1 MKKFYLFL
9 IMLLSVI
16 APQAADA
23 FSITINVDDASR
35 LNVFLNGYKE
45 LVNGDN
51 VFEVNDGDYLSIY
64 TKQNDIAIKS
74 VFNGDKE
81 LKLENYSTFN
91 VKLTESEHTGAK
103 FVVKTATVDEM
114 RTASCKVTVD
124 DASKVTLYLPGTFS
138 TLPLKDGEN
147 NVKFIPG
154 TESVFTVKPASYDN
168 PLYKVTHNSV
178 AAEADWGSYTLK
190 NVADGDVIDIQ
201 ANYPD
206 IDCAVKFNIN
216 AEGVGVISGVMV
228 NGNEVTNYMDD
239 NFTVKC
245 GSNIS
250 ITRNSEDYK
259 MESFKVNGEDKT
271 DDFYYSD
278 SHDYFVTDATTF
290 DITAKKYA
298 TFKATIDIDD
308 VSHATVYKGHS
319 YDDNAFD
326 MKNGKNEIEVSEKQ
340 PIISLVAKD
349 GYCFT
354 SVNDGTT
361 EYTDKSAS
369 NIELDVTDGMVLK
382 VVTAAIVR
390 DKKALVY
397 VDDRSATSSLVFSRG
412 DNNRIEI
419 GTGYNELEFYKGD
432 NPFSVTVY
440 ASTKKVY
447 KNDVAVDPTYTYGS
461 YYNFNLADGDVVKMF
476 FTKTPA
482 MVKADITAN
491 GGAENLSV
499 VKDRIQ
505 PVADFSAGISCL
517 EDTEL
522 AFAAK
527 EGYSIKALT
536 VDGTAATAEA
546 DGTYKVVVKADANI
560 VVDLQTASGI
570 SSVTNADAS
579 RTANVYNAN
588 GVLVLKNA
596 TPEHTAKL
604 AKGLYIINGKKV
616 VR

>member
-23 FSITINVDDASR
+23 FSITLNVDDASR
-35 LNVFLNGYKE
+35 INVFLNGYQD

-51 VFEVNDGDYLSIY
+51 VFEVKDGDFLSIN

-81 LKLENYSTFN
+81 LKLESFSTFR
-91 VKLTESEHTGAK
+91 VKLSESEHTGAK
-103 FVVKTATVDEM
+103 FVVKTATLDEM

-124 DASKVTLYLPGTFS
+124 DASKVTLFLPGTYS
-138 TLPLKDGEN
+138 TLLLKDGEN
-147 NVKFIPG
+147 DVKFIPG
-154 TESVFTVKPASYDN
+154 TESVFTVKPASYET

-190 NVADGDVIDIQ
+190 NVANGDVIDIQ

-206 IDCAVKFNIN
+206 IDCAVKFNVN
-216 AEGVGVISGVMV
+216 TEGKGFIKSVTV
-228 NGNEVTNYMDD
+228 NGNEVTNYLDD

-245 GSNIS
+245 GSHIS

-259 MESFKVNGEDKT
+259 LESFKVNGEDKT
-271 DDFYYSD
+271 DDFYEESYD
-278 SHDYFVTDATTF
+278 FFVTDATTF

-298 TFKATIDIDD
+298 TFKATVDIDD
-308 VSHATVYKGHS
+308 VSHATVYKGYS
-319 YDDNAFD
+319 YYDDAFD

-340 PIISLVAKD
+340 PLISLVAKD
-349 GYCFT
+349 GYYFT
-354 SVNDGTT
+354 SVTDGTT
-361 EYTDKSAS
+361 EYTDQSTS
-369 NIELDVTDGMVLK
+369 EINVDVTDGMVLK

-397 VDDRSATSSLVFSRG
+397 VDDKSATSSLVFSRG
-412 DNNRIEI
+412 DNKRIEI
-419 GTGYNELEFYKGD
+419 STGYNELEFYKGD
-432 NPFSVTVY
+432 NPFSVNVY

-447 KNDVAVDPTYTYGS
+447 KNDVAVDPTYSYGS

-482 MVKADITAN
+482 TVKAVITAN
-491 GGAENLSV
+491 GGAENLSI

-527 EGYSIKALT
+527 EGYSIKTLT

-596 TPEHTAKL
+596 TPEQTAKL

>member
-35 LNVFLNGYKE
+35 INVFLNGTKDV
-45 LVNGDN
+45 VNGDN
-51 VFEVNDGDYLSIY
+51 VFEVKDGDYLSV
-64 TKQNDIAIKS
+64 TTQNNAGLVS
-74 VFNGDKE
+74 VFNGDKAV
-81 LKLENYSTFN
+81 KLDSYSSFRL
-91 VKLTESEHTGAK
+91 KLTESEYAGAK
-103 FVVKTATVDEM
+103 FIVKTATLDEM
-114 RTASCKVTVD
+114 RTASCKVSVD
-124 DASKVTLYLPGTFS
+124 DPSKVTLRLSRTF
-138 TLPLKDGEN
+138 TTVQLKSGEN
-147 NVKFIPG
+147 EVKFIPG
-154 TESVFTVKPASYDN
+154 TESTFTISPQSYN
-168 PLYKVTHNSV
+168 TPLYKVTRNSV
-178 AAEADWGSYTLK
+178 AAEAEWGSYTLK
-190 NVADGDVIDIQ
+190 NVAEGDVIDIQ

-206 IDCAVKFNIN
+206 IDCAVKFNVN
-216 AEGVGVISGVMV
+216 AEGVGFIKSVTV
-228 NGNEVTNYMDD
+228 NGNEVTNYLDD

-245 GSNIS
+245 GSTIS

-259 MESFKVNGEDKT
+259 LESFKVNGEDKT
-271 DDFYYSD
+271 SDFYEESYD
-278 SHDYFVTDATTF
+278 FFVTAAATF

-298 TFKATIDIDD
+298 TFKATVDIDD
-308 VSHATVYKGHS
+308 VSHATVYKGYS
-319 YDDNAFD
+319 YYDDAFD

-340 PIISLVAKD
+340 PLISLVAKD
-349 GYCFT
+349 GYYFT

-361 EYTDKSAS
+361 EYTDQSTSEIKV
-369 NIELDVTDGMVLK
+369 DVTDGMVLK

-397 VDDRSATSSLVFSRG
+397 VDDRSATSSMVFSRG
-412 DNNRIEI
+412 DYNRIEI

-440 ASTKKVY
+440 ANTKKVY
-447 KNDVAVDPTYTYGS
+447 KNDVAVDPTYSGGS
-461 YYNFNLADGDVVKMF
+461 YFRFSLEDGDVVKMF

-482 MVKADITAN
+482 TVKADITAN

-570 SSVTNADAS
+570 SSVTNADAN

-596 TPEHTAKL
+596 TPEQTAKL

>member
-23 FSITINVDDASR
+23 FSITLNVDDASR
-35 LNVFLNGYKE
+35 INVFLNGYQD

-51 VFEVNDGDYLSIY
+51 VFEVKDGDYLSI
-64 TKQNDIAIKS
+64 TTQNNAGLVS
-74 VFNGDKE
+74 VMNGDKAV
-81 LKLENYSTFN
+81 KLDSYSSFKL
-91 VKLTESEHTGAK
+91 KLTESEYAGAK
-103 FVVKTATVDEM
+103 LIIKTATLDEM

-124 DASKVTLYLPGTFS
+124 DPSKVTLRLSRTF
-138 TLPLKDGEN
+138 TTVQLKSGEN
-147 NVKFIPG
+147 EVKFIPG
-154 TESVFTVKPASYDN
+154 TESTFTISPQSYDT
-168 PLYKVTHNSV
+168 PLYKVTRNSV
-178 AAEADWGSYTLK
+178 AAEAEWGSYTLK
-190 NVADGDVIDIQ
+190 NVAEGDVIDIQ

-206 IDCAVKFNIN
+206 IDCAVKFNVN
-216 AEGVGVISGVMV
+216 AEGVGFIKSVTV
-228 NGNEVTNYMDD
+228 NGNEVTNYLDD

-245 GSNIS
+245 GSHIS

-259 MESFKVNGEDKT
+259 LESFKVNGEDKT
-271 DDFYYSD
+271 DDFYEESYD
-278 SHDYFVTDATTF
+278 FFVTDAATF

-298 TFKATIDIDD
+298 TFKATVDIDD
-308 VSHATVYKGHS
+308 VSHATVYKGYS
-319 YDDNAFD
+319 YYDDAFD
-326 MKNGKNEIEVSEKQ
+326 MKNGTNEIEVSEKQ
-340 PIISLVAKD
+340 PLISLVAKD
-349 GYCFT
+349 GYYFT

-361 EYTDKSAS
+361 EYTDQSTS
-369 NIELDVTDGMVLK
+369 EINVDVTDGMVLK

-397 VDDRSATSSLVFSRG
+397 VDDRSATSSMVFSRG
-412 DNNRIEI
+412 DYNKIEI

-440 ASTKKVY
+440 ANTKKVY
-447 KNDVAVDPTYTYGS
+447 KNDVAVDPTYSGGS
-461 YYNFNLADGDVVKMF
+461 YFRFSLEDGDVVKMF

-482 MVKADITAN
+482 TVKADITAN

-517 EDTEL
+517 ENTEL

-570 SSVTNADAS
+570 SSVTNADAN

-596 TPEHTAKL
+596 TPEQTAKL

>member
-23 FSITINVDDASR
+23 FSITLNVDDASR
-35 LNVFLNGYKE
+35 IDVFLNGPKDV
-45 LVNGDN
+45 VNGDN
-51 VFEVNDGDYLSIY
+51 VFEVNDGDYLSV
-64 TKQNDIAIKS
+64 TTQNNVGLVS
-74 VFNGDKE
+74 VFNGDKAV
-81 LKLENYSTFN
+81 KLDSYSSFRL
-91 VKLTESEHTGAK
+91 KLTESEYAGAK
-103 FVVKTATVDEM
+103 FIVKTATLDEM

-124 DASKVTLYLPGTFS
+124 DPSKVTLRLSRTF
-138 TLPLKDGEN
+138 TTVQLKSGEN
-147 NVKFIPG
+147 EVKFIPG
-154 TESVFTVKPASYDN
+154 TESTFTISPQSYN
-168 PLYKVTHNSV
+168 TPLYKVTRNSV
-178 AAEADWGSYTLK
+178 AAEAEWGSYTLK
-190 NVADGDVIDIQ
+190 NVAEGDVIDIQ

-206 IDCAVKFNIN
+206 IDCAVKFNVN
-216 AEGVGVISGVMV
+216 AEGVGFIKSVTV
-228 NGNEVTNYMDD
+228 NGNEVTNYLDD

-245 GSNIS
+245 GSTIS

-259 MESFKVNGEDKT
+259 LESFKVNGEDKT
-271 DDFYYSD
+271 SDFYEESYD
-278 SHDYFVTDATTF
+278 FFVTDAATF

-298 TFKATIDIDD
+298 TFKATVDIDD
-308 VSHATVYKGHS
+308 VSHATVYKGYS
-319 YDDNAFD
+319 YYDDAFD

-340 PIISLVAKD
+340 PLISLVAKD
-349 GYCFT
+349 GYYFT

-361 EYTDKSAS
+361 EYTDNNVSK
-369 NIELDVTDGMVLK
+369 IELSVVDGMVLK

-397 VDDRSATSSLVFSRG
+397 VDNKKATNSLVFSRS
-412 DNNRIEI
+412 DRETIVI

-432 NPFSVTVY
+432 SPFSVTVS

-447 KNDVAVDPTYTYGS
+447 KNDVAVDPLYSGGS
-461 YYNFNLADGDVVKMF
+461 YFSFSLEDGDVVKMF

-596 TPEHTAKL
+596 TSEQTAKL

>member
-51 VFEVNDGDYLSIY
+51 VFEVNDGNYLSV
-64 TKQNDIAIKS
+64 TTQNNAGLVS
-74 VFNGDKE
+74 VFNGDKAV
-81 LKLENYSTFN
+81 KLDSYSSFRL
-91 VKLTESEHTGAK
+91 KLTESEYAGAK
-103 FVVKTATVDEM
+103 FIVKTATLDEM

-124 DASKVTLYLPGTFS
+124 DPSKVTLRLSRTF
-138 TLPLKDGEN
+138 TTVQLKSGEN
-147 NVKFIPG
+147 EVKFIPG
-154 TESVFTVKPASYDN
+154 TESTFTISPQSYN
-168 PLYKVTHNSV
+168 TPLYKVTRNSV
-178 AAEADWGSYTLK
+178 AAEAEWGSYTLK
-190 NVADGDVIDIQ
+190 NVAEGDVIDIQ

-206 IDCAVKFNIN
+206 IDCAVKFNVN
-216 AEGVGVISGVMV
+216 AEGVGFIKSVTV
-228 NGNEVTNYMDD
+228 NGNEETNYLDD

-245 GSNIS
+245 GSHIS

-259 MESFKVNGEDKT
+259 LESFKVNGEDKT
-271 DDFYYSD
+271 DDFYEESYD
-278 SHDYFVTDATTF
+278 FFVTDAATF
-290 DITAKKYA
+290 DITAKKYT
-298 TFKATIDIDD
+298 TFKATVNIDD
-308 VSHATVYKGHS
+308 VSHATVYKGYS
-319 YDDNAFD
+319 YYGDAFD
-326 MKNGKNEIEVSEKQ
+326 LKNGTNEIEVSEKQ
-340 PIISLVAKD
+340 PLISLVAKD
-349 GYCFT
+349 GYYFT

-361 EYTDKSAS
+361 EYTDQSAS
-369 NIELDVTDGMVLK
+369 EINVNVTDGMVLK

-397 VDDRSATSSLVFSRG
+397 VDDRSATSSMVFSRG
-412 DNNRIEI
+412 DYNRIEI

-447 KNDVAVDPTYTYGS
+447 KNDVAVDPTSTYGS

-482 MVKADITAN
+482 TVKADITAN

-596 TPEHTAKL
+596 TPEQTAKL

>member
-23 FSITINVDDASR
+23 FSITLNVDDASR
-35 LNVFLNGYKE
+35 INVFLNGTKDV
-45 LVNGDN
+45 VNGDN
-51 VFEVNDGDYLSIY
+51 VFEVKDGDYLSV
-64 TKQNDIAIKS
+64 TTQNNAGLVS
-74 VFNGDKE
+74 VFNGDKAV
-81 LKLENYSTFN
+81 KLDSYSSFRL
-91 VKLTESEHTGAK
+91 KLTESEYAGAK
-103 FVVKTATVDEM
+103 FIVKTATLDEM

-124 DASKVTLYLPGTFS
+124 DPSKVTLRLSRTF
-138 TLPLKDGEN
+138 TTVQLKSGEN
-147 NVKFIPG
+147 EVKFIPG
-154 TESVFTVKPASYDN
+154 TESTFTISPQSYN
-168 PLYKVTHNSV
+168 TPLYKVTRNSV
-178 AAEADWGSYTLK
+178 AAEAEWGSYTLK
-190 NVADGDVIDIQ
+190 NVAEGDVIDIQ

-206 IDCAVKFNIN
+206 IDCAVKFNVN
-216 AEGVGVISGVMV
+216 AEGVGFIKSVTV
-228 NGNEVTNYMDD
+228 NGNEVTNYLDD

-245 GSNIS
+245 GSTIS

-259 MESFKVNGEDKT
+259 LESFKVNGEDKT
-271 DDFYYSD
+271 SDFYED
-278 SHDYFVTDATTF
+278 SYNIFVTDATTL
-290 DITAKKYA
+290 DITAKKYT
-298 TFKATIDIDD
+298 TFKATVDIDD
-308 VSHATVYKGHS
+308 VSHATVYKGYS
-319 YDDNAFD
+319 YYDDAFD

-340 PIISLVAKD
+340 PLISLVAKD
-349 GYCFT
+349 GYYFT

-361 EYTDKSAS
+361 EYTDQSTSEIKV
-369 NIELDVTDGMVLK
+369 DVTDGMVLK

-397 VDDRSATSSLVFSRG
+397 VDDRSATSSMVFSRG
-412 DNNRIEI
+412 DYNRIEI

-440 ASTKKVY
+440 ANTKKVY
-447 KNDVAVDPTYTYGS
+447 KNDVAVDPTYSGGS
-461 YYNFNLADGDVVKMF
+461 YFRFSLEDGDVVKMF

-482 MVKADITAN
+482 TVKADITAN

-570 SSVTNADAS
+570 SSVTNADAN

-596 TPEHTAKL
+596 TPEQTAKL

>member
-23 FSITINVDDASR
+23 FSITLNVDDASR
-35 LNVFLNGYKE
+35 INVFLNGYKDV
-45 LVNGDN
+45 VNGDN
-51 VFEVNDGDYLSIY
+51 VFEVKDGDYLSI
-64 TKQNDIAIKS
+64 TTQNNAGLVS
-74 VFNGDKE
+74 VMNGDKAV
-81 LKLENYSTFN
+81 KLDSYSSFN
-91 VKLTESEHTGAK
+91 LKLTESEYAGAK
-103 FVVKTATVDEM
+103 LIIKTATLDEM

-124 DASKVTLYLPGTFS
+124 DPSKVTLRLSRTF
-138 TLPLKDGEN
+138 TTVQLKSGEN
-147 NVKFIPG
+147 EVKFIPG
-154 TESVFTVKPASYDN
+154 TESTFTISPQSYDT
-168 PLYKVTHNSV
+168 PLYKVTRNSV
-178 AAEADWGSYTLK
+178 AAEAEYGSYTLK
-190 NVADGDVIDIQ
+190 NVAEGDVIDIQ

-206 IDCAVKFNIN
+206 IDCAVKFNVN
-216 AEGVGVISGVMV
+216 AEGVGFIKSVTV
-228 NGNEVTNYMDD
+228 NGNEVTNYLDD

-245 GSNIS
+245 GSTIS

-259 MESFKVNGEDKT
+259 LESFKVNGEDKT
-271 DDFYYSD
+271 SDFYEESYD
-278 SHDYFVTDATTF
+278 FFVTAAATF

-298 TFKATIDIDD
+298 TFKATVDIDD
-308 VSHATVYKGHS
+308 VSHATVYKGYS
-319 YDDNAFD
+319 YYDDAFD

-340 PIISLVAKD
+340 PLISLVAKD
-349 GYCFT
+349 GYYFT

-361 EYTDKSAS
+361 EYTDQSTSEIKV
-369 NIELDVTDGMVLK
+369 DVTDGMVLK

-397 VDDRSATSSLVFSRG
+397 VDDRSATSSMVFSRG
-412 DNNRIEI
+412 DYNRIEI

-440 ASTKKVY
+440 ANTKKVY
-447 KNDVAVDPTYTYGS
+447 KNDVAVDPTYSGGS
-461 YYNFNLADGDVVKMF
+461 YFRFSLEDGDVVKMF

-482 MVKADITAN
+482 TVKADITAN

-570 SSVTNADAS
+570 SSVTNADAN

-596 TPEHTAKL
+596 TPEQTAKL

>member
-35 LNVFLNGYKE
+35 LNVFLNGYKD

-51 VFEVNDGDYLSIY
+51 VFEVNDGDYLSI
-64 TKQNDIAIKS
+64 TTQKNAGIVS
-74 VFNGDKE
+74 VFNGDKAV
-81 LKLENYSTFN
+81 KLDSYSSFN
-91 VKLTESEHTGAK
+91 LKLTESEYAGAK
-103 FVVKTATVDEM
+103 LVIKTATLDEM

-124 DASKVTLYLPGTFS
+124 DPSKMTLRLSRTF
-138 TLPLKDGEN
+138 TTVQLKSGEN
-147 NVKFIPG
+147 EVKFIPG
-154 TESVFTVKPASYDN
+154 TESTFTISPESQLS

-206 IDCAVKFNIN
+206 IDCAVKFNVN
-216 AEGVGVISGVMV
+216 AEGVGFIKSVTV
-228 NGNEVTNYMDD
+228 NGNEVTNYLDD
-239 NFTVKC
+239 NFSVKC

-250 ITRNSEDYK
+250 ITRNSEEYK
-259 MESFKVNGEDKT
+259 LESFKVNGEDKT
-271 DDFYYSD
+271 DDFYYESYD
-278 SHDYFVTDATTF
+278 FFVTDAATF
-290 DITAKKYA
+290 DITAEKYT

-308 VSHATVYKGHS
+308 VSHATVYKGYS
-319 YDDNAFD
+319 YYGDAFD
-326 MKNGKNEIEVSEKQ
+326 LKSGKNEIEVSEKQ
-340 PIISLVAKD
+340 PLISLVAKD
-349 GYCFT
+349 GYYFT
-354 SVNDGTT
+354 SVNDGTK
-361 EYTDKSAS
+361 EYTDNDVSK
-369 NIELDVTDGMVLK
+369 IELTVVDGMVLK

-397 VDDRSATSSLVFSRG
+397 VDDRSATSSLLFSRG
-412 DNNRIEI
+412 DNERIEI

-447 KNDVAVDPTYTYGS
+447 KNDVAVVPLYSGGS
-461 YYNFNLADGDVVKMF
+461 YFNFSLADGDVVKMF
-476 FTKTPA
+476 FTKIPA
-482 MVKADITAN
+482 MVKANITAN

-570 SSVTNADAS
+570 SSVTNADAN

-596 TPEHTAKL
+596 TPEQTAKL
-604 AKGLYIINGKKV
+604 AKGIYIINGKKV

>member
-35 LNVFLNGYKE
+35 LNVFLNGYKD

-51 VFEVNDGDYLSIY
+51 VFEVNDGDYLSI
-64 TKQNDIAIKS
+64 TTQKNAGIVS
-74 VFNGDKE
+74 VFNGDKAV
-81 LKLENYSTFN
+81 KFDSYSSFN
-91 VKLTESEHTGAK
+91 LKLTESEYAGAK
-103 FVVKTATVDEM
+103 LVIKTATLDEM

-124 DASKVTLYLPGTFS
+124 DPSKVTLRLSRTF
-138 TLPLKDGEN
+138 TTVQLKSGEN
-147 NVKFIPG
+147 EVKFIPG
-154 TESVFTVKPASYDN
+154 TESTFTISPESQLS

-206 IDCAVKFNIN
+206 IDCAVKFNVN
-216 AEGVGVISGVMV
+216 AEGVGFIKSVTV
-228 NGNEVTNYMDD
+228 NGNEVTNYLDD
-239 NFTVKC
+239 NFSVKC

-250 ITRNSEDYK
+250 ITRNSEEYK
-259 MESFKVNGEDKT
+259 LESFKVNGEDKT
-271 DDFYYSD
+271 DDFYDESYD
-278 SHDYFVTDATTF
+278 FFVTDAATF
-290 DITAKKYA
+290 DITAEKYT

-308 VSHATVYKGHS
+308 VSHATVYNGYS
-319 YDDNAFD
+319 YYGNAFD
-326 MKNGKNEIEVSEKQ
+326 LKNGKNEIEVSEKQ
-340 PIISLVAKD
+340 TLISLVAKD
-349 GYCFT
+349 GYYFT
-354 SVNDGTT
+354 SVNDGTK
-361 EYTDKSAS
+361 EYTDKSV
-369 NIELDVTDGMVLK
+369 NDIELDVVDGMVLK
-382 VVTAAIVR
+382 VVTAAVVR

-397 VDDRSATSSLVFSRG
+397 VDDRSAANSLLFRRN
-412 DNNRIEI
+412 DYNTIEVA
-419 GTGYNELEFYKGD
+419 TGYNELEFYRGD
-432 NPFSVTVY
+432 NPFSVSVS
-440 ASTKKVY
+440 ANTKKVY
-447 KNDVAVDPTYTYGS
+447 KNDVAVVPLYSGGS
-461 YYNFNLADGDVVKMF
+461 YFNFSLADGDVVKMF

-482 MVKADITAN
+482 TVKADITAN

-527 EGYSIKALT
+527 EGYSIKTLT

-570 SSVTNADAS
+570 SSVTNADANS
-579 RTANVYNAN
+579 TANVYNAN

-596 TPEHTAKL
+596 TPEQTAKL

>member
-1 MKKFYLFL
+1 
-9 IMLLSVI
+9 MLLSVI

-23 FSITINVDDASR
+23 FSITLNVDDASR
-35 LNVFLNGYKE
+35 INVFLNGTKDV
-45 LVNGDN
+45 VNGDN
-51 VFEVNDGDYLSIY
+51 VFEVKDGDYLSV
-64 TKQNDIAIKS
+64 TTQNNAGLVS
-74 VFNGDKE
+74 VFNGDKAV
-81 LKLENYSTFN
+81 KLDSYSSFRL
-91 VKLTESEHTGAK
+91 KLTESEYAGAK
-103 FVVKTATVDEM
+103 FIVKTATLDEM

-124 DASKVTLYLPGTFS
+124 DPSKVTLRLSRTF
-138 TLPLKDGEN
+138 TTVQLKSGEN
-147 NVKFIPG
+147 EVKFIPG
-154 TESVFTVKPASYDN
+154 TESTFTISPQSYN
-168 PLYKVTHNSV
+168 TPLYKVTRNSV
-178 AAEADWGSYTLK
+178 AAEAEWGSYTLK
-190 NVADGDVIDIQ
+190 NVAEGDVIDIQ

-206 IDCAVKFNIN
+206 IDCAVKFNVN
-216 AEGVGVISGVMV
+216 AEGVGFIKSVTV
-228 NGNEVTNYMDD
+228 NGNEVTNYLDD

-245 GSNIS
+245 GSTIS

-259 MESFKVNGEDKT
+259 LESFKVNGEDKT
-271 DDFYYSD
+271 SDFYED
-278 SHDYFVTDATTF
+278 SYNIFVTDATTL
-290 DITAKKYA
+290 DITAKKYT
-298 TFKATIDIDD
+298 TFKATVDIDD
-308 VSHATVYKGHS
+308 VSHATVYKGYS
-319 YDDNAFD
+319 YYDDAFD

-340 PIISLVAKD
+340 PLISLAAKD
-349 GYCFT
+349 GYYFT

-361 EYTDKSAS
+361 EYTDQSTSEIKV
-369 NIELDVTDGMVLK
+369 DVTDGMVLK

-397 VDDRSATSSLVFSRG
+397 VDDRSATSSMVFSRG
-412 DNNRIEI
+412 DYNRIEI

-440 ASTKKVY
+440 ANTKKVY
-447 KNDVAVDPTYTYGS
+447 KNDVAVDPTYSGGS
-461 YYNFNLADGDVVKMF
+461 YFRFSLEDGDVVKMF

-482 MVKADITAN
+482 TVKADITAN

-505 PVADFSAGISCL
+505 PIADFSAGISCL

-522 AFAAK
+522 ALAAK

-570 SSVTNADAS
+570 SSVTNADAN

-596 TPEHTAKL
+596 TPEQTAKL

>member
-23 FSITINVDDASR
+23 FSITLNVDDASR
-35 LNVFLNGYKE
+35 INVFLNGTKDV
-45 LVNGDN
+45 VNGDN
-51 VFEVNDGDYLSIY
+51 VFEVKDGDYLSV
-64 TKQNDIAIKS
+64 TTQNNAGLVS
-74 VFNGDKE
+74 VFNGDKAV
-81 LKLENYSTFN
+81 KLDSYSSFRL
-91 VKLTESEHTGAK
+91 KLTESEYAGAK
-103 FVVKTATVDEM
+103 FIVKTATLDEM

-124 DASKVTLYLPGTFS
+124 DPSKVTLRLSRTF
-138 TLPLKDGEN
+138 TTVQLKSGEN
-147 NVKFIPG
+147 EVKFIPG
-154 TESVFTVKPASYDN
+154 TESTFTISPQSYN
-168 PLYKVTHNSV
+168 TPLYKVTRNSV
-178 AAEADWGSYTLK
+178 AAEAEWGSYTLK
-190 NVADGDVIDIQ
+190 NVAEGDVIDIQ

-206 IDCAVKFNIN
+206 IDCAVKFNVN
-216 AEGVGVISGVMV
+216 AEGVGFIKSVTV
-228 NGNEVTNYMDD
+228 NGNEVTNYLDD

-245 GSNIS
+245 GSTIS

-259 MESFKVNGEDKT
+259 LESFKVNGEDKT
-271 DDFYYSD
+271 SDFYEESYD
-278 SHDYFVTDATTF
+278 FFVTAAATF

-298 TFKATIDIDD
+298 TFKATVDIDD
-308 VSHATVYKGHS
+308 VSHATVYKGYS
-319 YDDNAFD
+319 YYDDAFD

-340 PIISLVAKD
+340 PLISLVAKD
-349 GYCFT
+349 GYYFT

-361 EYTDKSAS
+361 EYTDQSTSEIKV
-369 NIELDVTDGMVLK
+369 DVTDGMVLK

-397 VDDRSATSSLVFSRG
+397 VDDRSATSSMVFSRG
-412 DNNRIEI
+412 DYNRIEI

-440 ASTKKVY
+440 ANTKKVY
-447 KNDVAVDPTYTYGS
+447 KNDVAVDPTYSGGS
-461 YYNFNLADGDVVKMF
+461 YFRFSLEDGDVVKMF

-482 MVKADITAN
+482 TVKADITAN

-570 SSVTNADAS
+570 SSVTNADAN

-596 TPEHTAKL
+596 TPEQTAKL

>member
-35 LNVFLNGYKE
+35 LNVFLNGYKD

-154 TESVFTVKPASYDN
+154 TESVFTVKPASYDT

-178 AAEADWGSYTLK
+178 VAEAVWNSYTLE

-290 DITAKKYA
+290 DITAKKYT

-308 VSHATVYKGHS
+308 VSHATVYKGYS

-326 MKNGKNEIEVSEKQ
+326 MKSGKNEIEVSEHQ
-340 PIISLVAKD
+340 PLISLVAKD
-349 GYCFT
+349 GYYFT

-361 EYTDKSAS
+361 EYTDQSVNEIK
-369 NIELDVTDGMVLK
+369 LTVVDGMVLK

-432 NPFSVTVY
+432 NPFSITVY

-447 KNDVAVDPTYTYGS
+447 KNDVAVDPTYSYGS
-461 YYNFNLADGDVVKMF
+461 YYNFSLADGDVVKMF
-476 FTKTPA
+476 FTKIPA

-596 TPEHTAKL
+596 TPEQTAKL

>member
-23 FSITINVDDASR
+23 FSITLNVDDASR
-35 LNVFLNGYKE
+35 INVFLNGYQDV
-45 LVNGDN
+45 VNGDN
-51 VFEVNDGDYLSIY
+51 VFEVKDGDYLSI
-64 TKQNDIAIKS
+64 TTQNNAGLVS
-74 VFNGDKE
+74 VMNGDKE
-81 LKLENYSTFN
+81 VKLNSYSSFN
-91 VKLTESEHTGAK
+91 LKLTESEYAGAK
-103 FVVKTATVDEM
+103 LMIKTATLDEM
-114 RTASCKVTVD
+114 RTASCTVTVD
-124 DASKVTLYLPGTFS
+124 DPSKVTLRLSRTF
-138 TLPLKDGEN
+138 TTVQLKSGEN
-147 NVKFIPG
+147 EVKFIPG
-154 TESVFTVKPASYDN
+154 TESTFTISPQSQET

-190 NVADGDVIDIQ
+190 NVANGDVIDIQ

-206 IDCAVKFNIN
+206 IDCAVKFNVN
-216 AEGVGVISGVMV
+216 AEGVGFIKSVTV
-228 NGNEVTNYMDD
+228 NGNEVTNYLDD

-259 MESFKVNGEDKT
+259 LESFKVNGEDKT
-271 DDFYYSD
+271 SDFYDESYD
-278 SHDYFVTDATTF
+278 FFVTDAATF

-298 TFKATIDIDD
+298 TFKATVDIDD
-308 VSHATVYKGHS
+308 VSHATVYNGYS
-319 YDDNAFD
+319 YYGNAFD
-326 MKNGKNEIEVSEKQ
+326 LKNGKNEIEVSEKQ
-340 PIISLVAKD
+340 TLISLVAKD
-349 GYCFT
+349 GYYFT
-354 SVNDGTT
+354 SVNDGTK
-361 EYTDKSAS
+361 EYTDKSV
-369 NIELDVTDGMVLK
+369 NDIELDVVDGMVLK
-382 VVTAAIVR
+382 VVTAAVVR

-397 VDDRSATSSLVFSRG
+397 VDDRSAANSLLFRRN
-412 DNNRIEI
+412 DYNTIEVA
-419 GTGYNELEFYKGD
+419 TGYNELEFYRGD
-432 NPFSVTVY
+432 NPFSVSVS
-440 ASTKKVY
+440 ANTKKVY
-447 KNDVAVDPTYTYGS
+447 KNDVAVVPLYSGGS
-461 YYNFNLADGDVVKMF
+461 YFNFSLADGDVVKMF

-482 MVKADITAN
+482 TVKADITAN
-491 GGAENLSV
+491 GGAENLSI

-527 EGYSIKALT
+527 EGYSIKTLT

-579 RTANVYNAN
+579 RTANVYNAS

-596 TPEHTAKL
+596 TPEQTAKL

>member
-35 LNVFLNGYKE
+35 LNVFLNGYKD

-51 VFEVNDGDYLSIY
+51 VVEVNDGDYLSIW
-64 TKQNDIAIKS
+64 TKQNDVAIKS

-81 LKLENYSTFN
+81 LKLETFSSFK
-91 VKLTESEHTGAK
+91 VKLSESEHTGAK
-103 FVVKTATVDEM
+103 FVVKTATLDEM

-124 DASKVTLYLPGTFS
+124 DASKVTLYLPGTYS

-147 NVKFIPG
+147 EVKFIPG
-154 TESVFTVKPASYDN
+154 TESVFTVKPASYDT

-178 AAEADWGSYTLK
+178 VAEAVWNSYTLE

-206 IDCAVKFNIN
+206 IDCAVKFNVN
-216 AEGVGVISGVMV
+216 AEGVGFIKSVTV
-228 NGNEVTNYMDD
+228 NGNEVTNYLDD

-250 ITRNSEDYK
+250 ITSNSEEYK
-259 MESFKVNGEDKT
+259 LESFKVNGEDKT
-271 DDFYYSD
+271 DDFYSESYD
-278 SHDYFVTDATTF
+278 FFVTDAATF
-290 DITAKKYA
+290 DITAKKYT
-298 TFKATIDIDD
+298 TFKATVDIDD
-308 VSHATVYKGHS
+308 VSHATVYKGYS
-319 YDDNAFD
+319 YYDDAFD

-340 PIISLVAKD
+340 PLISLVAKD
-349 GYCFT
+349 GYYFT

-361 EYTDKSAS
+361 EYTDQSVNEIKLS
-369 NIELDVTDGMVLK
+369 VVDGMVLK

-397 VDDRSATSSLVFSRG
+397 VDDRSATSSMVFSRG

-440 ASTKKVY
+440 ASTKKIY
-447 KNDVAVDPTYTYGS
+447 KNDVAVDPANYYGS
-461 YYNFNLADGDVVKMF
+461 YYNFSLADGDVVKMF

-482 MVKADITAN
+482 TVKADITAN

-517 EDTEL
+517 EDTKL

-596 TPEHTAKL
+596 TPEQTAKL

>member
-23 FSITINVDDASR
+23 FSITLNVDDASR
-35 LNVFLNGYKE
+35 INVFLNGYQDV
-45 LVNGDN
+45 VNGDN
-51 VFEVNDGDYLSIY
+51 VFEVKDGDYLSI
-64 TKQNDIAIKS
+64 TTQNNAGLVS
-74 VFNGDKE
+74 VMNGDKAV
-81 LKLENYSTFN
+81 KLDSYSSFN
-91 VKLTESEHTGAK
+91 LKLTESEYAGAK
-103 FVVKTATVDEM
+103 LMIKTATLDEM
-114 RTASCKVTVD
+114 RTASCTVTVD
-124 DASKVTLYLPGTFS
+124 DPSKVTLRLSRTF
-138 TLPLKDGEN
+138 TTVQLKSGEN
-147 NVKFIPG
+147 EVKFIPG
-154 TESVFTVKPASYDN
+154 TESTFTISPQSYDT
-168 PLYKVTHNSV
+168 PLYKVTRNSV
-178 AAEADWGSYTLK
+178 AAEAEWGSYTLK
-190 NVADGDVIDIQ
+190 NVAEGDVIDIQ

-206 IDCAVKFNIN
+206 IDCAVKFNVN
-216 AEGVGVISGVMV
+216 AEGVGFIKSVTV
-228 NGNEVTNYMDD
+228 NGNEVTNYLDD

-245 GSNIS
+245 GSTIS

-259 MESFKVNGEDKT
+259 LESFKVNGEDKT
-271 DDFYYSD
+271 SDFYED
-278 SHDYFVTDATTF
+278 SYNIFVTDATTL
-290 DITAKKYA
+290 DITAKKYT
-298 TFKATIDIDD
+298 TFKATVDIDD
-308 VSHATVYKGHS
+308 VSHATVYKGYS
-319 YDDNAFD
+319 YYDDAFD

-340 PIISLVAKD
+340 PLISLVAKD
-349 GYCFT
+349 GYYFT

-361 EYTDKSAS
+361 EYTDQSTS
-369 NIELDVTDGMVLK
+369 EINVDVTDGMVLK

-397 VDDRSATSSLVFSRG
+397 VDDRSATSSMVFSRG
-412 DNNRIEI
+412 DYNKIEI

-440 ASTKKVY
+440 ANTKKVY
-447 KNDVAVDPTYTYGS
+447 KNDVAVDPTYSGGS
-461 YYNFNLADGDVVKMF
+461 YFRFSLEDGDVVKMF

-482 MVKADITAN
+482 TVKADITAN

-527 EGYSIKALT
+527 EGYSIKALS

-596 TPEHTAKL
+596 TPEQTAKL

>member
-35 LNVFLNGYKE
+35 INVFLNGTKDV
-45 LVNGDN
+45 VNGDN
-51 VFEVNDGDYLSIY
+51 VFEVKDGDYLSV
-64 TKQNDIAIKS
+64 TTQNNAGLVS
-74 VFNGDKE
+74 VFNGDKAV
-81 LKLENYSTFN
+81 KLDSYSSFRL
-91 VKLTESEHTGAK
+91 KLTESEYAGAK
-103 FVVKTATVDEM
+103 FIVKTATLDEM

-124 DASKVTLYLPGTFS
+124 DPSKVTLRLSRTF
-138 TLPLKDGEN
+138 TTVQLKSGEN
-147 NVKFIPG
+147 EVKFIPG
-154 TESVFTVKPASYDN
+154 TESTFTISPQSYN
-168 PLYKVTHNSV
+168 TPLYKVTRNSV
-178 AAEADWGSYTLK
+178 AAEAEWGSYTLK
-190 NVADGDVIDIQ
+190 NVAEGDVIDIQ

-206 IDCAVKFNIN
+206 IDCAVKFNVN
-216 AEGVGVISGVMV
+216 AEGVGFIKSVTV
-228 NGNEVTNYMDD
+228 NGNEVTNYLDD

-245 GSNIS
+245 GSTIS

-259 MESFKVNGEDKT
+259 LESFKVNGEDKT
-271 DDFYYSD
+271 SDFYEESYD
-278 SHDYFVTDATTF
+278 FFVTAAATF

-298 TFKATIDIDD
+298 TFKATVDIDD
-308 VSHATVYKGHS
+308 VSHATVYKGYS
-319 YDDNAFD
+319 YYDDAFD

-340 PIISLVAKD
+340 TLISLVAKD
-349 GYCFT
+349 GYYFT

-361 EYTDKSAS
+361 EYTDQSTS
-369 NIELDVTDGMVLK
+369 EINVDVTDGMVLK

-397 VDDRSATSSLVFSRG
+397 VDDRSATSSMVFSRG
-412 DNNRIEI
+412 DYNRIEI

-432 NPFSVTVY
+432 NPFTVTVY

-447 KNDVAVDPTYTYGS
+447 KNDVAVNPTYSGGS
-461 YYNFNLADGDVVKMF
+461 YFTFSLEDGDVVKMF
-476 FTKTPA
+476 FTKVPA

-499 VKDRIQ
+499 VKNRIQ

-560 VVDLQTASGI
+560 VVELQTASGI

-596 TPEHTAKL
+596 TPEQTAKL

>member
-23 FSITINVDDASR
+23 FSITLNVDDASR
-35 LNVFLNGYKE
+35 INVFLNGPKDV
-45 LVNGDN
+45 VNGDN
-51 VFEVNDGDYLSIY
+51 VFEVKDGDYLSI
-64 TKQNDIAIKS
+64 TTQNNVGLVS
-74 VFNGDKE
+74 VFNGDKAV
-81 LKLENYSTFN
+81 KLDSYSSFRL
-91 VKLTESEHTGAK
+91 KLTESEYAGAK
-103 FVVKTATVDEM
+103 FIVKTATLDEM

-124 DASKVTLYLPGTFS
+124 DPSKVTLRLSRTF
-138 TLPLKDGEN
+138 TTVQLKSGEN
-147 NVKFIPG
+147 EVKFIPG
-154 TESVFTVKPASYDN
+154 TESTFTISPQSYN
-168 PLYKVTHNSV
+168 TPLYKVTRNSV
-178 AAEADWGSYTLK
+178 AAEAEWGSYTLK
-190 NVADGDVIDIQ
+190 NVAEGDVIDIQ

-206 IDCAVKFNIN
+206 IDCAVKFNVN
-216 AEGVGVISGVMV
+216 AEGVGFIKSVTV
-228 NGNEVTNYMDD
+228 NGNEVTNYLDD

-245 GSNIS
+245 GSTIS

-259 MESFKVNGEDKT
+259 LESFKVNGEDKT
-271 DDFYYSD
+271 SDFYEESYD
-278 SHDYFVTDATTF
+278 FFVTDAATF

-298 TFKATIDIDD
+298 TFKATVDIDD
-308 VSHATVYKGHS
+308 VSHATVYKGYS
-319 YDDNAFD
+319 YYDDAFD

-340 PIISLVAKD
+340 PLISLVAKD
-349 GYCFT
+349 GYYFT

-361 EYTDKSAS
+361 EYTDQSTSEIKV
-369 NIELDVTDGMVLK
+369 DVTDGMVLK

-397 VDDRSATSSLVFSRG
+397 VDDRSATSSMVFSRG
-412 DNNRIEI
+412 DYNRIEI

-440 ASTKKVY
+440 ANTKKVY
-447 KNDVAVDPTYTYGS
+447 KNDMAVDPTYSGGS
-461 YYNFNLADGDVVKMF
+461 YFRFSLEDGDVVKMF

-482 MVKADITAN
+482 TVKADITAN

-570 SSVTNADAS
+570 SSVTNADAN
-579 RTANVYNAN
+579 RTANVYNAS

-596 TPEHTAKL
+596 TPEQTAKL
-604 AKGLYIINGKKV
+604 ANGLYIINGKKV

>member
-23 FSITINVDDASR
+23 FSITLNVDDASR

-51 VFEVNDGDYLSIY
+51 VFEVNDGDYLSI
-64 TKQNDIAIKS
+64 TTQNNAGLVS
-74 VFNGDKE
+74 VMNGDKAV
-81 LKLENYSTFN
+81 KLDSYSSFN
-91 VKLTESEHTGAK
+91 LKLTESEYAGAK
-103 FVVKTATVDEM
+103 LMIKTATLDEM

-124 DASKVTLYLPGTFS
+124 DPSKVTLRLSRTF
-138 TLPLKDGEN
+138 TTVQLKSGEN
-147 NVKFIPG
+147 EVKFIPG
-154 TESVFTVKPASYDN
+154 TESTFTISPQSYDT
-168 PLYKVTHNSV
+168 PLYKVTRNSV
-178 AAEADWGSYTLK
+178 AAEAEYGSYTLK
-190 NVADGDVIDIQ
+190 NVAEGDVIDIQ

-206 IDCAVKFNIN
+206 IDCAVKFNVN
-216 AEGVGVISGVMV
+216 AEGVGFIKSVTV
-228 NGNEVTNYMDD
+228 NGNEVTNYLDD

-245 GSNIS
+245 GSTIS

-259 MESFKVNGEDKT
+259 LESFKVNGEDKT
-271 DDFYYSD
+271 SDFYED
-278 SHDYFVTDATTF
+278 SYNIFVTDATTL
-290 DITAKKYA
+290 DITAKKYT
-298 TFKATIDIDD
+298 TFKATVDIDD
-308 VSHATVYKGHS
+308 VSHATVYKGYS
-319 YDDNAFD
+319 YYDDAFD

-340 PIISLVAKD
+340 PLISLVAKD
-349 GYCFT
+349 GYYFT
-354 SVNDGTT
+354 SVNDGTK
-361 EYTDKSAS
+361 EYTDQSTS
-369 NIELDVTDGMVLK
+369 EINVDVTDGMVLK

-397 VDDRSATSSLVFSRG
+397 VDDRSATSSMVFSRG
-412 DNNRIEI
+412 DYNRIEI

-440 ASTKKVY
+440 ANTKKVY
-447 KNDVAVDPTYTYGS
+447 KNDVAVDPTYSGGS
-461 YYNFNLADGDVVKMF
+461 YFRFSLEDGDVVKMF

-482 MVKADITAN
+482 TVKADITAN

-527 EGYSIKALT
+527 EGYSIKALS
-536 VDGTAATAEA
+536 VDGTAAT
-546 DGTYKVVVKADANI
+546 ADANI

-570 SSVTNADAS
+570 SSVTNADTN

-596 TPEHTAKL
+596 TPEQTAKL

>member
-23 FSITINVDDASR
+23 FSITLNVDDASR
-35 LNVFLNGYKE
+35 INVFLNGYKDV
-45 LVNGDN
+45 VNGDN
-51 VFEVNDGDYLSIY
+51 VFEVKDGDYLSI
-64 TKQNDIAIKS
+64 TTQNNAGLVS
-74 VFNGDKE
+74 VMNGDKAV
-81 LKLENYSTFN
+81 KLDSYSSFN
-91 VKLTESEHTGAK
+91 LKLTESEYAGAK
-103 FVVKTATVDEM
+103 LIIKTATLDEM

-124 DASKVTLYLPGTFS
+124 DPSKVTLRLSRTF
-138 TLPLKDGEN
+138 TTVQLKSGEN
-147 NVKFIPG
+147 EVKFIPG
-154 TESVFTVKPASYDN
+154 TESTFTISPQSYDT
-168 PLYKVTHNSV
+168 PLYKVTRNSV
-178 AAEADWGSYTLK
+178 AAEAEYGSYTLK
-190 NVADGDVIDIQ
+190 NVAEGDVIDIQ

-206 IDCAVKFNIN
+206 IDCAVKFNVN
-216 AEGVGVISGVMV
+216 AEGVGFIKSVTV
-228 NGNEVTNYMDD
+228 NGNEVTNYLDD

-245 GSNIS
+245 GSTIS

-259 MESFKVNGEDKT
+259 LESFKVNGEDKT
-271 DDFYYSD
+271 SDFYED
-278 SHDYFVTDATTF
+278 SYNIFVTDATTL
-290 DITAKKYA
+290 DITAEKYA
-298 TFKATIDIDD
+298 TFKATVDIDD
-308 VSHATVYKGHS
+308 VSHATVYKGYS
-319 YDDNAFD
+319 YYDDAFD

-340 PIISLVAKD
+340 PLISLVAKD
-349 GYCFT
+349 GYYFT

-361 EYTDKSAS
+361 EYTDQSTS
-369 NIELDVTDGMVLK
+369 EINVDVTDGMVLK

-397 VDDRSATSSLVFSRG
+397 VDDRSATSSMVFSRG
-412 DNNRIEI
+412 DYNKIEI

-440 ASTKKVY
+440 ANTKKVY
-447 KNDVAVDPTYTYGS
+447 KNDVAVDPTYSGGS
-461 YYNFNLADGDVVKMF
+461 YFRFSLEDGDVVKMF

-482 MVKADITAN
+482 TVKADITAN

-560 VVDLQTASGI
+560 VVELQTASGI

-596 TPEHTAKL
+596 TPEQTAKL

>member
-23 FSITINVDDASR
+23 FSITLNVDDASR
-35 LNVFLNGYKE
+35 INVFLNGYQD

-51 VFEVNDGDYLSIY
+51 VFEVKDGDYLSIN

-81 LKLENYSTFN
+81 LKLESFSTFR
-91 VKLTESEHTGAK
+91 VKLSESEHTGAK
-103 FVVKTATVDEM
+103 FVVKTATLDEM

-124 DASKVTLYLPGTFS
+124 DASKVTLFLPGTYS
-138 TLPLKDGEN
+138 TLLLKDGEN
-147 NVKFIPG
+147 DVKFIPG
-154 TESVFTVKPASYDN
+154 TESVFTVKPASYET

-190 NVADGDVIDIQ
+190 NVANGDVIDIQ

-206 IDCAVKFNIN
+206 IDCAVKFNVN
-216 AEGVGVISGVMV
+216 TEGKGFIKSVTV
-228 NGNEVTNYMDD
+228 NGNEVTNYLDD

-245 GSNIS
+245 GSHIS

-259 MESFKVNGEDKT
+259 LESFKVNGEDKT
-271 DDFYYSD
+271 DDFYEESYD
-278 SHDYFVTDATTF
+278 FFVTDATTF
-290 DITAKKYA
+290 DITAKKYT

-308 VSHATVYKGHS
+308 VSHATVYNGYS
-319 YDDNAFD
+319 YYGNAFD
-326 MKNGKNEIEVSEKQ
+326 MTNGKNEIEVSEKQ
-340 PIISLVAKD
+340 PLISLVAKD
-349 GYCFT
+349 GYYFT

-361 EYTDKSAS
+361 EYTDQSVNEIK
-369 NIELDVTDGMVLK
+369 LTVVDGMVLK

-397 VDDRSATSSLVFSRG
+397 VDDKSATSSLVFSRG
-412 DNNRIEI
+412 DNKRIEI
-419 GTGYNELEFYKGD
+419 STGYNELEFYKGD
-432 NPFSVTVY
+432 NPFSVNVY

-447 KNDVAVDPTYTYGS
+447 KNDVAVDPTYSYGS

-482 MVKADITAN
+482 TVKADITAN
-491 GGAENLSV
+491 GGAENLSI

-527 EGYSIKALT
+527 EGYSIKTLT

-596 TPEHTAKL
+596 TPEQTAKL

>member
-23 FSITINVDDASR
+23 FSITLNVDDASR
-35 LNVFLNGYKE
+35 INVFLNGYQD

-51 VFEVNDGDYLSIY
+51 VFEVKDGDFLSIN

-81 LKLENYSTFN
+81 LKLESFSTFR
-91 VKLTESEHTGAK
+91 VKLSESEHTGAK
-103 FVVKTATVDEM
+103 FVVKTATLDEM

-124 DASKVTLYLPGTFS
+124 DASKVTLFLPGTYS

-147 NVKFIPG
+147 DVKFIPG
-154 TESVFTVKPASYDN
+154 TESVFTVKPASYET

-190 NVADGDVIDIQ
+190 NVANGDVIDIQ

-206 IDCAVKFNIN
+206 IDCAVKFNVN
-216 AEGVGVISGVMV
+216 TEGKGFIKSVTV
-228 NGNEVTNYMDD
+228 NGNEVTNYLDD

-245 GSNIS
+245 GSHIS

-259 MESFKVNGEDKT
+259 LESFKVNGEDKT
-271 DDFYYSD
+271 DDFYEESYD
-278 SHDYFVTDATTF
+278 FFVTDATTF

-298 TFKATIDIDD
+298 TFKATVDIDD
-308 VSHATVYKGHS
+308 VSHATVYKGYS
-319 YDDNAFD
+319 YYDDAFD

-340 PIISLVAKD
+340 PLISLVAKD
-349 GYCFT
+349 GYYFT
-354 SVNDGTT
+354 SVTDGTT
-361 EYTDKSAS
+361 EYTDQSTS
-369 NIELDVTDGMVLK
+369 EINVDVTDGMVLK

-397 VDDRSATSSLVFSRG
+397 VDDKSATSSLVFSRG
-412 DNNRIEI
+412 DNKRIEI
-419 GTGYNELEFYKGD
+419 STGYNELEFYKGD
-432 NPFSVTVY
+432 NPFSVNVY

-482 MVKADITAN
+482 TVKADITAN

-546 DGTYKVVVKADANI
+546 DGIYKVVVKADAKI

-596 TPEHTAKL
+596 TPEQTAKL

>member
-23 FSITINVDDASR
+23 FSITLNVDDASR
-35 LNVFLNGYKE
+35 INVFLNGYQD

-51 VFEVNDGDYLSIY
+51 VFEVKDGDYLSI
-64 TKQNDIAIKS
+64 TTQNNAGLVS
-74 VFNGDKE
+74 VMNGDKAV
-81 LKLENYSTFN
+81 KLDSYSSFN
-91 VKLTESEHTGAK
+91 LKLTESEYAGAK
-103 FVVKTATVDEM
+103 LMIKTATLDEM

-124 DASKVTLYLPGTFS
+124 DPSKVTLRLSRTF
-138 TLPLKDGEN
+138 TTVQLKSGEN
-147 NVKFIPG
+147 EVKFIPG
-154 TESVFTVKPASYDN
+154 TESTFTISPQSYDT
-168 PLYKVTHNSV
+168 PLYKVTRNSV
-178 AAEADWGSYTLK
+178 AAEAEWGSYTLK
-190 NVADGDVIDIQ
+190 NVAEGDVIDIQ

-206 IDCAVKFNIN
+206 IDCAVKFNVN
-216 AEGVGVISGVMV
+216 AEGVGFIKSVTV
-228 NGNEVTNYMDD
+228 NGNEVTNYLDD

-245 GSNIS
+245 GSTIS

-259 MESFKVNGEDKT
+259 LESFKVNGEDKT
-271 DDFYYSD
+271 SDFYED
-278 SHDYFVTDATTF
+278 SYNIFVTDATTL
-290 DITAKKYA
+290 DITAKKYT
-298 TFKATIDIDD
+298 TFKATVDIDD
-308 VSHATVYKGHS
+308 VSHATVYKGYS
-319 YDDNAFD
+319 YYDDAFD

-340 PIISLVAKD
+340 PLISLVAKD
-349 GYCFT
+349 GYYFT

-361 EYTDKSAS
+361 EYTDQSTSEIKV
-369 NIELDVTDGMVLK
+369 DVTDGMVLK

-397 VDDRSATSSLVFSRG
+397 VDDRSATSSMVFSRG
-412 DNNRIEI
+412 DYNRIEI

-440 ASTKKVY
+440 ANTKKVY
-447 KNDVAVDPTYTYGS
+447 KNDVAVDPTYSSGS
-461 YYNFNLADGDVVKMF
+461 YFRFSLEDGDVVKMF

-482 MVKADITAN
+482 TVKADITAN

-570 SSVTNADAS
+570 SSVTNADAN

-596 TPEHTAKL
+596 TPEQTAKL

>member
-23 FSITINVDDASR
+23 FSITLNVDDASR
-35 LNVFLNGYKE
+35 INVFLNGYQDV
-45 LVNGDN
+45 VNGDN
-51 VFEVNDGDYLSIY
+51 VFEVKDGDYLSI
-64 TKQNDIAIKS
+64 TTQNNAGLVS
-74 VFNGDKE
+74 VMNGDKE
-81 LKLENYSTFN
+81 VKLNSYSSFN
-91 VKLTESEHTGAK
+91 LKLTESEYAGAK
-103 FVVKTATVDEM
+103 LMIKTATLDEM
-114 RTASCKVTVD
+114 RTASCTVTVD
-124 DASKVTLYLPGTFS
+124 DPSKVTLRLSRTF
-138 TLPLKDGEN
+138 TTVQLKSGEN
-147 NVKFIPG
+147 EVKFIPG
-154 TESVFTVKPASYDN
+154 TESTFTISPQSQET

-190 NVADGDVIDIQ
+190 NVANGDVIDIQ

-206 IDCAVKFNIN
+206 IDCAVKFNVN
-216 AEGVGVISGVMV
+216 AEGVGFIKSVTV
-228 NGNEVTNYMDD
+228 NGNEVTNYLDD

-259 MESFKVNGEDKT
+259 LESFKVNGEDKT
-271 DDFYYSD
+271 SDFYDESYD
-278 SHDYFVTDATTF
+278 FFVTDAATF

-298 TFKATIDIDD
+298 TFKATVDIDD
-308 VSHATVYKGHS
+308 VSHATVYNGYS
-319 YDDNAFD
+319 YYGNAFD
-326 MKNGKNEIEVSEKQ
+326 LKNGKNEIEVSEKQ
-340 PIISLVAKD
+340 TLISLVAKD
-349 GYCFT
+349 GYYFT
-354 SVNDGTT
+354 SVNDGTK
-361 EYTDKSAS
+361 EYTDKSV
-369 NIELDVTDGMVLK
+369 NDIELDVVDGMVLK
-382 VVTAAIVR
+382 VVTAAVVR

-397 VDDRSATSSLVFSRG
+397 VDDRSAANSLLFRRN
-412 DNNRIEI
+412 DYNTIEVA
-419 GTGYNELEFYKGD
+419 TGYNELEFYRGD
-432 NPFSVTVY
+432 NPFSVSVS
-440 ASTKKVY
+440 ANTKKVY
-447 KNDVAVDPTYTYGS
+447 KNDVAVVPLYSGGS
-461 YYNFNLADGDVVKMF
+461 YFNFSLADGDVVKMF

-482 MVKADITAN
+482 TVKADITAN

-588 GVLVLKNA
+588 GVLVMKNA
-596 TPEHTAKL
+596 TPEQTAKL

>member
-23 FSITINVDDASR
+23 FSITLNVDDASR
-35 LNVFLNGYKE
+35 INVFLNGYKDV
-45 LVNGDN
+45 VNGDN
-51 VFEVNDGDYLSIY
+51 VFEVNDGDYLSI
-64 TKQNDIAIKS
+64 TTQNNAGLVS
-74 VFNGDKE
+74 VMNGDKAV
-81 LKLENYSTFN
+81 KLDSYSSFN
-91 VKLTESEHTGAK
+91 LKLTESEYAGAK
-103 FVVKTATVDEM
+103 LMIKTATLDEM

-124 DASKVTLYLPGTFS
+124 DPSKVTLRLSRTF
-138 TLPLKDGEN
+138 TTVQLKSGEN
-147 NVKFIPG
+147 EVKFIPG
-154 TESVFTVKPASYDN
+154 TESTFTISPQSYDT

-178 AAEADWGSYTLK
+178 ATEAEWGSYTVK
-190 NVADGDVIDIQ
+190 NVAEGDVIDIQ

-206 IDCAVKFNIN
+206 IDCAVKFNVN
-216 AEGVGVISGVMV
+216 AEGVGFIKSVTV
-228 NGNEVTNYMDD
+228 NGNEVTNYLDD

-245 GSNIS
+245 GSTIS

-259 MESFKVNGEDKT
+259 LESFKVNGEDKT
-271 DDFYYSD
+271 SDFYED
-278 SHDYFVTDATTF
+278 SYNIFVTDATTL
-290 DITAKKYA
+290 DITAEKYT
-298 TFKATIDIDD
+298 TFKATVDIDD
-308 VSHATVYKGHS
+308 VSHATVYKGYS
-319 YDDNAFD
+319 YYGDAFD
-326 MKNGKNEIEVSEKQ
+326 LKNGTNEIEVSEKQ
-340 PIISLVAKD
+340 PLISLVAKD
-349 GYCFT
+349 GYYFT

-361 EYTDKSAS
+361 EYTDQSAS
-369 NIELDVTDGMVLK
+369 EINVNVTDGMVLK

-390 DKKALVY
+390 DKKAIVY

-412 DNNRIEI
+412 DYNRIEV

-447 KNDVAVDPTYTYGS
+447 KNDVAVDPTSTYGS

-482 MVKADITAN
+482 TVKADITAN

-560 VVDLQTASGI
+560 VVDLQAASGI
-570 SSVTNADAS
+570 SSVTTADANS
-579 RTANVYNAN
+579 TANVYNAN

-596 TPEHTAKL
+596 TPEQTAKL

>member
-23 FSITINVDDASR
+23 FSITLNVDDASR
-35 LNVFLNGYKE
+35 INVFLNGYQDV
-45 LVNGDN
+45 VNGDN
-51 VFEVNDGDYLSIY
+51 VFEVKDGDYLSI
-64 TKQNDIAIKS
+64 TTQNNAGLVS
-74 VFNGDKE
+74 VMNGDKE
-81 LKLENYSTFN
+81 VKLNSYSSFN
-91 VKLTESEHTGAK
+91 LKLTESEYAGAK
-103 FVVKTATVDEM
+103 LMIKTATLDEM
-114 RTASCKVTVD
+114 RTASCTVTVD
-124 DASKVTLYLPGTFS
+124 DPSKVTLRLSRTF
-138 TLPLKDGEN
+138 TTVQLKSGEN
-147 NVKFIPG
+147 EVKFIPG
-154 TESVFTVKPASYDN
+154 TESTFTISPQSQET

-190 NVADGDVIDIQ
+190 NVANGDVIDIQ

-206 IDCAVKFNIN
+206 IDCAVKFNVN
-216 AEGVGVISGVMV
+216 AEGVGFIKSVTV
-228 NGNEVTNYMDD
+228 NGNEVTNYLDD

-259 MESFKVNGEDKT
+259 LESFKVNGEDKT
-271 DDFYYSD
+271 SDFYDESYD
-278 SHDYFVTDATTF
+278 FFVTDAATF

-298 TFKATIDIDD
+298 TFKATVDIDD
-308 VSHATVYKGHS
+308 VSHATVYNGYS
-319 YDDNAFD
+319 YYGNAFD
-326 MKNGKNEIEVSEKQ
+326 LKNGKNEIEVSEKQ
-340 PIISLVAKD
+340 TLISLVAKD
-349 GYCFT
+349 GYYFT
-354 SVNDGTT
+354 SVNDGTK
-361 EYTDKSAS
+361 EYTDKSV
-369 NIELDVTDGMVLK
+369 NDIELDVVDGMVLK
-382 VVTAAIVR
+382 VVTAAVVR

-397 VDDRSATSSLVFSRG
+397 VDDRSAANSLLFRRN
-412 DNNRIEI
+412 DYNTIEVA
-419 GTGYNELEFYKGD
+419 TGYNELEFYRGD
-432 NPFSVTVY
+432 NPFSVSVS
-440 ASTKKVY
+440 ANTKKVY
-447 KNDVAVDPTYTYGS
+447 KNDVAVVPLYSGGS
-461 YYNFNLADGDVVKMF
+461 YFNFSLADGDVVKMF

-482 MVKADITAN
+482 TVKADITAN

-560 VVDLQTASGI
+560 VVELHTASGI

-596 TPEHTAKL
+596 TPEQTAKL

>member
-23 FSITINVDDASR
+23 FSITLNVDDASR
-35 LNVFLNGYKE
+35 INVFLNGPKDV
-45 LVNGDN
+45 VNGDN
-51 VFEVNDGDYLSIY
+51 VFEVNDGDYLSV
-64 TKQNDIAIKS
+64 TTQNNVGLVS
-74 VFNGDKE
+74 VFNGDKAV
-81 LKLENYSTFN
+81 KLDSYSSFRL
-91 VKLTESEHTGAK
+91 KLTESEYAGAK
-103 FVVKTATVDEM
+103 FIVKTATLDEM

-124 DASKVTLYLPGTFS
+124 DPSKVTLRLSRTF
-138 TLPLKDGEN
+138 TTVQLKSGEN
-147 NVKFIPG
+147 EVKFIPG
-154 TESVFTVKPASYDN
+154 TESTFTISPQSYN
-168 PLYKVTHNSV
+168 TPLYKVTRNSV
-178 AAEADWGSYTLK
+178 AAEAEWGSYTLK
-190 NVADGDVIDIQ
+190 NVAEGDVIDIQ

-206 IDCAVKFNIN
+206 IDCAVKFNVN
-216 AEGVGVISGVMV
+216 AEGVGFIKSVTV
-228 NGNEVTNYMDD
+228 NGNEVTNYLDD

-245 GSNIS
+245 GSTIS

-259 MESFKVNGEDKT
+259 LESFKVNGEDKT
-271 DDFYYSD
+271 SDFYEESYD
-278 SHDYFVTDATTF
+278 FFVTDAATF

-298 TFKATIDIDD
+298 TFKATVDIDD
-308 VSHATVYKGHS
+308 VSHATVYKGYS
-319 YDDNAFD
+319 YYDDAFD

-340 PIISLVAKD
+340 PLISLVAKD
-349 GYCFT
+349 GYYFT

-361 EYTDKSAS
+361 EYTDQSTSEIKV
-369 NIELDVTDGMVLK
+369 DVTDGMVLK

-390 DKKALVY
+390 DKKTLVY
-397 VDDRSATSSLVFSRG
+397 VDDRSATSSMVFSRG
-412 DNNRIEI
+412 DYNRIEI

-440 ASTKKVY
+440 ANTKKVY
-447 KNDVAVDPTYTYGS
+447 KNDVAVDPTYSGGS
-461 YYNFNLADGDVVKMF
+461 YFRFSLEDGDVVKMF

-482 MVKADITAN
+482 TVKADITAN

-596 TPEHTAKL
+596 TPEQTAKL

>member
-23 FSITINVDDASR
+23 FSITLNVDDASR
-35 LNVFLNGYKE
+35 INVFLNGTKDV
-45 LVNGDN
+45 VNGDN
-51 VFEVNDGDYLSIY
+51 VFEVKDGDYLSV
-64 TKQNDIAIKS
+64 TTQNNAGLVS
-74 VFNGDKE
+74 VFNGDKAV
-81 LKLENYSTFN
+81 KLDSYSSFRL
-91 VKLTESEHTGAK
+91 KLTESEYAGAK
-103 FVVKTATVDEM
+103 FIVKTATLDEM

-124 DASKVTLYLPGTFS
+124 DPSKVTLRLSRTF
-138 TLPLKDGEN
+138 TTVQLKSGEN
-147 NVKFIPG
+147 EVKFIPG
-154 TESVFTVKPASYDN
+154 TESTFTISPQSYN
-168 PLYKVTHNSV
+168 TPLYKVTRNSV
-178 AAEADWGSYTLK
+178 AAEAEWGSYTLK
-190 NVADGDVIDIQ
+190 NVAEGDVIDIQ

-206 IDCAVKFNIN
+206 IDCAVKFNVN
-216 AEGVGVISGVMV
+216 AEGVGFIKSVTV
-228 NGNEVTNYMDD
+228 NGNEVTNYLDD

-245 GSNIS
+245 GSTIS

-259 MESFKVNGEDKT
+259 LESFKVNGEDKT
-271 DDFYYSD
+271 SDFYED
-278 SHDYFVTDATTF
+278 SYNIFVTDATTL
-290 DITAKKYA
+290 DITAKKYT
-298 TFKATIDIDD
+298 TFKATVDIDD
-308 VSHATVYKGHS
+308 VSHATVYKGYS
-319 YDDNAFD
+319 YYDDAFD

-340 PIISLVAKD
+340 PLISLVAKD
-349 GYCFT
+349 GYYFT

-361 EYTDKSAS
+361 EYTDQSTSEIKV
-369 NIELDVTDGMVLK
+369 DVTDGMVLK

-397 VDDRSATSSLVFSRG
+397 VDDRSATSSMVFSRG
-412 DNNRIEI
+412 DYNRIEI

-440 ASTKKVY
+440 ANTKKVY
-447 KNDVAVDPTYTYGS
+447 KNDVAVDPTYSGGS
-461 YYNFNLADGDVVKMF
+461 YFRFSLEDGDVVKMF

-482 MVKADITAN
+482 TVKADITAN

-505 PVADFSAGISCL
+505 PIADFSAGISCL

-522 AFAAK
+522 ALAAK

-579 RTANVYNAN
+579 RIANVYNAN

-596 TPEHTAKL
+596 TPEQTAKL

>member
-23 FSITINVDDASR
+23 FSITLNVDDASR
-35 LNVFLNGYKE
+35 INVFLNGYKDV
-45 LVNGDN
+45 VNGDN
-51 VFEVNDGDYLSIY
+51 VFEVNDGDYLSI
-64 TKQNDIAIKS
+64 TTQNNAGLVS
-74 VFNGDKE
+74 VMNGDKAV
-81 LKLENYSTFN
+81 KLDSYSSFN
-91 VKLTESEHTGAK
+91 LKLTESEYAGAK
-103 FVVKTATVDEM
+103 LMIKTATLDEM

-124 DASKVTLYLPGTFS
+124 DPSKVTLRLSRTF
-138 TLPLKDGEN
+138 TTVQLKSGEN
-147 NVKFIPG
+147 EVKFIPG
-154 TESVFTVKPASYDN
+154 TESTFTISPQSYDT
-168 PLYKVTHNSV
+168 PLYKVTRNSV
-178 AAEADWGSYTLK
+178 AAEAEWKSYTLK
-190 NVADGDVIDIQ
+190 NVAEGDVIDIQ

-206 IDCAVKFNIN
+206 IDCAVKFNVN
-216 AEGVGVISGVMV
+216 AEGVGFIKSVTV
-228 NGNEVTNYMDD
+228 NGNEVTNYLDD

-245 GSNIS
+245 GSTIS

-259 MESFKVNGEDKT
+259 LESFKVNGEDKT
-271 DDFYYSD
+271 SDFYED
-278 SHDYFVTDATTF
+278 SYNIFVTNATTL
-290 DITAKKYA
+290 DITAEKYT
-298 TFKATIDIDD
+298 TFKATVDIDD
-308 VSHATVYKGHS
+308 VSHATVYKGYS
-319 YDDNAFD
+319 YYDDAFD

-340 PIISLVAKD
+340 PLISLVAKD
-349 GYCFT
+349 GYYFT
-354 SVNDGTT
+354 SVNDGTK
-361 EYTDKSAS
+361 EYTDQSTSEIKV
-369 NIELDVTDGMVLK
+369 DVTDGMVLK

-397 VDDRSATSSLVFSRG
+397 VDDRSATSSMVFSRG
-412 DNNRIEI
+412 DYNKIEI

-440 ASTKKVY
+440 ANTKKVY
-447 KNDVAVDPTYTYGS
+447 KNDVAVDPTYSGGS
-461 YYNFNLADGDVVKMF
+461 YFRFSLEDGDVVKMF

-482 MVKADITAN
+482 TVKADITAN

-596 TPEHTAKL
+596 TPEQTAKL

>member
-35 LNVFLNGYKE
+35 LNVFLNGYKD

-51 VFEVNDGDYLSIY
+51 VFEVKDGDYLSI
-64 TKQNDIAIKS
+64 TTQNNAGLVS
-74 VFNGDKE
+74 VMNGDKAV
-81 LKLENYSTFN
+81 KLDSYSSFKL
-91 VKLTESEHTGAK
+91 KLTESEYAGAK
-103 FVVKTATVDEM
+103 LIIKTATLDEM

-124 DASKVTLYLPGTFS
+124 DPSKVTLRLSRTF
-138 TLPLKDGEN
+138 TTVQLKSGEN
-147 NVKFIPG
+147 EVKFIPG
-154 TESVFTVKPASYDN
+154 TESTFTISPQSYDT
-168 PLYKVTHNSV
+168 PLYKVTRNSV
-178 AAEADWGSYTLK
+178 AAEAEWGSYTLK
-190 NVADGDVIDIQ
+190 NVAEGDVIDIQ

-206 IDCAVKFNIN
+206 IDCAVKFNVN
-216 AEGVGVISGVMV
+216 AEGVGFIKSVTV
-228 NGNEVTNYMDD
+228 NGNEVTNYLDD

-245 GSNIS
+245 GSTIS

-259 MESFKVNGEDKT
+259 LESFKVNGEDKT
-271 DDFYYSD
+271 SDFYED
-278 SHDYFVTDATTF
+278 SYNIFVTDATTL
-290 DITAKKYA
+290 DITAEKYA
-298 TFKATIDIDD
+298 TFKATVDIDD
-308 VSHATVYKGHS
+308 VSHATVYKGYS
-319 YDDNAFD
+319 YYDDAFD

-340 PIISLVAKD
+340 PLISLVAKD
-349 GYCFT
+349 GYYFT

-361 EYTDKSAS
+361 EYTDQSTS
-369 NIELDVTDGMVLK
+369 EINVDVTDGMVLK

-397 VDDRSATSSLVFSRG
+397 VDDRSATSSMVFSRG
-412 DNNRIEI
+412 DYNKIEI

-440 ASTKKVY
+440 ANTKKVY
-447 KNDVAVDPTYTYGS
+447 KNDVAVDPTYSGGS
-461 YYNFNLADGDVVKMF
+461 YFRFSLEDGDVVKMF

-482 MVKADITAN
+482 TVKADITAN

-596 TPEHTAKL
+596 TPEQTAKL

>member
-23 FSITINVDDASR
+23 FSITLNVDDASR
-35 LNVFLNGYKE
+35 INVFLNGTKDV
-45 LVNGDN
+45 VNGDN
-51 VFEVNDGDYLSIY
+51 VFEVKDGDYLSV
-64 TKQNDIAIKS
+64 TTQNNAGLVS
-74 VFNGDKE
+74 VFNGDKAV
-81 LKLENYSTFN
+81 KLDSYSSFRL
-91 VKLTESEHTGAK
+91 KLTESEYAGAK
-103 FVVKTATVDEM
+103 FIVKTATLDEM

-124 DASKVTLYLPGTFS
+124 DPSKVTLRLSRTF
-138 TLPLKDGEN
+138 TTVQLKSGEN
-147 NVKFIPG
+147 EVKFIPG
-154 TESVFTVKPASYDN
+154 TESTFTISPQSYN
-168 PLYKVTHNSV
+168 TPLYKVTRNSV
-178 AAEADWGSYTLK
+178 AAEAEWGSYTLK
-190 NVADGDVIDIQ
+190 NVAEGDVIDIQ

-206 IDCAVKFNIN
+206 IDCAVKFNVN
-216 AEGVGVISGVMV
+216 AEGVGFIKSVTV
-228 NGNEVTNYMDD
+228 NGNEVTNYLDD

-245 GSNIS
+245 GSTIS

-259 MESFKVNGEDKT
+259 LESFKVNGEDKT
-271 DDFYYSD
+271 SDFYED
-278 SHDYFVTDATTF
+278 SYNIFVTDATTL
-290 DITAKKYA
+290 DITAKKYT
-298 TFKATIDIDD
+298 TFKAIVDIDD
-308 VSHATVYKGHS
+308 VSHATVYKGYS
-319 YDDNAFD
+319 YYDDAFD

-340 PIISLVAKD
+340 PLISLVAKD
-349 GYCFT
+349 GYYFT

-361 EYTDKSAS
+361 EYTDQSTSEIKV
-369 NIELDVTDGMVLK
+369 DVTDGMVLK

-397 VDDRSATSSLVFSRG
+397 VDDRSATSSMVFSRG
-412 DNNRIEI
+412 DYNRIEI

-440 ASTKKVY
+440 ANTKKVY
-447 KNDVAVDPTYTYGS
+447 KNDVAVDPTYSGGS
-461 YYNFNLADGDVVKMF
+461 YFRFSLEDGDVVKMF

-482 MVKADITAN
+482 TVKADITAN

-505 PVADFSAGISCL
+505 PIADFSAGISCL

-522 AFAAK
+522 ALAAK

-570 SSVTNADAS
+570 SSVTNADAN

-596 TPEHTAKL
+596 TPEQTAKL

>member
-23 FSITINVDDASR
+23 FSITLNVDDASR
-35 LNVFLNGYKE
+35 INVFLNGYKDV
-45 LVNGDN
+45 VNGDN
-51 VFEVNDGDYLSIY
+51 VFEVKDGDYLSI
-64 TKQNDIAIKS
+64 TTQNNAGLVS
-74 VFNGDKE
+74 VMNGDKAV
-81 LKLENYSTFN
+81 KLDSYSSFRL
-91 VKLTESEHTGAK
+91 KLTESEYAGAK
-103 FVVKTATVDEM
+103 LMIKTATLDEM
-114 RTASCKVTVD
+114 RTASCTVTVD
-124 DASKVTLYLPGTFS
+124 DPSKVTLRLSRTF
-138 TLPLKDGEN
+138 TTVQLKSGEN
-147 NVKFIPG
+147 EVKFIPG
-154 TESVFTVKPASYDN
+154 TESTFTISPQSYN
-168 PLYKVTHNSV
+168 TPLYKVTRNSV
-178 AAEADWGSYTLK
+178 AAEAEWGSYTLK
-190 NVADGDVIDIQ
+190 NVAEGDVIDIQ

-206 IDCAVKFNIN
+206 IDCAVKFNVN
-216 AEGVGVISGVMV
+216 AEGVGFIKSVTV
-228 NGNEVTNYMDD
+228 NGNEVTNYLDD

-245 GSNIS
+245 GSTIS

-259 MESFKVNGEDKT
+259 LESFKVNGEDKT
-271 DDFYYSD
+271 SDFYED
-278 SHDYFVTDATTF
+278 SYDFFVTDAATF

-298 TFKATIDIDD
+298 TFKATVDIDD
-308 VSHATVYKGHS
+308 VSHATVYKGYS
-319 YDDNAFD
+319 YYDDAFD

-340 PIISLVAKD
+340 PLISLVAKD
-349 GYCFT
+349 GYYFT

-361 EYTDKSAS
+361 EYTDQSTSEIKV
-369 NIELDVTDGMVLK
+369 DVTDGMVLK

-397 VDDRSATSSLVFSRG
+397 VDDRSATSSMVFSRG
-412 DNNRIEI
+412 DYNRIEI

-440 ASTKKVY
+440 ANTKKVY
-447 KNDVAVDPTYTYGS
+447 KNDVAVDPTYSGGS
-461 YYNFNLADGDVVKMF
+461 YFRFSLEDGDVVKMF

-482 MVKADITAN
+482 TVKADITAN

-596 TPEHTAKL
+596 TPEQTAKL

>member
-23 FSITINVDDASR
+23 FSITLNVDDASR
-35 LNVFLNGYKE
+35 INVFLNGYQD

-51 VFEVNDGDYLSIY
+51 VFEVKDGDYLSI
-64 TKQNDIAIKS
+64 TTQNNAGLVS
-74 VFNGDKE
+74 VMNGDKAV
-81 LKLENYSTFN
+81 KLDSYSSFN
-91 VKLTESEHTGAK
+91 LKLTESEYAGAK
-103 FVVKTATVDEM
+103 LMIKTATLDEM

-124 DASKVTLYLPGTFS
+124 DPSKVTLRLSRTF
-138 TLPLKDGEN
+138 TTVQLKSGEN
-147 NVKFIPG
+147 EVKFIPG
-154 TESVFTVKPASYDN
+154 TESTFTISPQSYDT
-168 PLYKVTHNSV
+168 PLYKVTRNSV
-178 AAEADWGSYTLK
+178 AAEAEWGSYTLK
-190 NVADGDVIDIQ
+190 NVAEGDVIDIQ

-206 IDCAVKFNIN
+206 IDCAVKFNVN
-216 AEGVGVISGVMV
+216 AEGVGFIKSVTV
-228 NGNEVTNYMDD
+228 NGNEVTNYLDD

-245 GSNIS
+245 GSTIS

-259 MESFKVNGEDKT
+259 LESFKVNGEDKT
-271 DDFYYSD
+271 SDFYED
-278 SHDYFVTDATTF
+278 SYNIFVTDATTL
-290 DITAKKYA
+290 DITAKKYT
-298 TFKATIDIDD
+298 TFKATVDIDD
-308 VSHATVYKGHS
+308 VSHATVYKGYS
-319 YDDNAFD
+319 YYDDAFD

-340 PIISLVAKD
+340 PLISLVAKD
-349 GYCFT
+349 GYYFT

-361 EYTDKSAS
+361 EYTDQSTS
-369 NIELDVTDGMVLK
+369 EINVDVTDGMVLK

-397 VDDRSATSSLVFSRG
+397 VDDRSATSSMVFSRG
-412 DNNRIEI
+412 DYNRIEI

-440 ASTKKVY
+440 ANTKKVY
-447 KNDVAVDPTYTYGS
+447 KNDVAVDPTYSGGS
-461 YYNFNLADGDVVKMF
+461 YFRFSLEDGDVVKMF

-482 MVKADITAN
+482 TVKADITAN

-527 EGYSIKALT
+527 EGYSIKALS

-596 TPEHTAKL
+596 TPEQTAKL

>member
-23 FSITINVDDASR
+23 FSITLNVDDASR
-35 LNVFLNGYKE
+35 INVFLNGYKDV
-45 LVNGDN
+45 VNGDN
-51 VFEVNDGDYLSIY
+51 VFEVKDGDYLSI
-64 TKQNDIAIKS
+64 TTQNNAGLVS
-74 VFNGDKE
+74 VMNGDKAV
-81 LKLENYSTFN
+81 KLDSYSSFKL
-91 VKLTESEHTGAK
+91 KLTESEYAGAK
-103 FVVKTATVDEM
+103 LIIKTATLDEM

-124 DASKVTLYLPGTFS
+124 DPSKVTLRLSRTF
-138 TLPLKDGEN
+138 TTVQLKSGEN
-147 NVKFIPG
+147 EVKFIPG
-154 TESVFTVKPASYDN
+154 TESTFTISPQSYDT
-168 PLYKVTHNSV
+168 PLYKVTRNSV
-178 AAEADWGSYTLK
+178 AAEAEWGSYTLK
-190 NVADGDVIDIQ
+190 NVAEGDVIDIQ

-206 IDCAVKFNIN
+206 IDCAVKFNVN
-216 AEGVGVISGVMV
+216 AEGVGFIKSVTV
-228 NGNEVTNYMDD
+228 NGNEVTNYLDD

-245 GSNIS
+245 GSTIS

-259 MESFKVNGEDKT
+259 LESFKVNGEDKT
-271 DDFYYSD
+271 DDFYEESYD
-278 SHDYFVTDATTF
+278 FFVTDAATF

-298 TFKATIDIDD
+298 TFKATVDIDD
-308 VSHATVYKGHS
+308 VSHATVYKGYS
-319 YDDNAFD
+319 YYDDAFD
-326 MKNGKNEIEVSEKQ
+326 MKNGTNEIEVSEKQ
-340 PIISLVAKD
+340 PLISLVAKD
-349 GYCFT
+349 GYYFT

-361 EYTDKSAS
+361 EYTDQSTS
-369 NIELDVTDGMVLK
+369 EINVDVTDGMVLK

-397 VDDRSATSSLVFSRG
+397 VDDRSATSSMVFSRG
-412 DNNRIEI
+412 DYNKIEI

-440 ASTKKVY
+440 ANTKKVY
-447 KNDVAVDPTYTYGS
+447 KNDVAVDPTYSGGS
-461 YYNFNLADGDVVKMF
+461 YFRFSLEDGDVVKMF

-482 MVKADITAN
+482 TVKADITAN

-596 TPEHTAKL
+596 TPEQTAKL

>member
-23 FSITINVDDASR
+23 FSITLNVDDASR
-35 LNVFLNGYKE
+35 INVFLNGYKD

-51 VFEVNDGDYLSIY
+51 VFEVKDGDYLSI
-64 TKQNDIAIKS
+64 TTQNNAGLVS
-74 VFNGDKE
+74 VMNGDKAV
-81 LKLENYSTFN
+81 KLDSYSSFN
-91 VKLTESEHTGAK
+91 LKLTESEYAGAK
-103 FVVKTATVDEM
+103 LMIKTATLDEM

-124 DASKVTLYLPGTFS
+124 DPSKVTLRLSRTF
-138 TLPLKDGEN
+138 TTVQLKSGEN
-147 NVKFIPG
+147 EVKFIPG
-154 TESVFTVKPASYDN
+154 TESTFTISPQSYDT
-168 PLYKVTHNSV
+168 PLYKVTRNSV
-178 AAEADWGSYTLK
+178 AAEAEWGSYTLK
-190 NVADGDVIDIQ
+190 NVAEGDVIDIQ

-206 IDCAVKFNIN
+206 IDCAVKFNVN
-216 AEGVGVISGVMV
+216 AEGVGFIKSVTV
-228 NGNEVTNYMDD
+228 NGNEVTNYLDD

-245 GSNIS
+245 GSTIS

-259 MESFKVNGEDKT
+259 LESFKVNGEDKT
-271 DDFYYSD
+271 SDFYED
-278 SHDYFVTDATTF
+278 SYNIFVTDATTL
-290 DITAKKYA
+290 DITAKKYT
-298 TFKATIDIDD
+298 TFKATVDIDD
-308 VSHATVYKGHS
+308 VSHATVYKGYS
-319 YDDNAFD
+319 YYDDAFD

-340 PIISLVAKD
+340 PLISLVAKD
-349 GYCFT
+349 GYYFT

-361 EYTDKSAS
+361 EYTDQSTS
-369 NIELDVTDGMVLK
+369 EINVDVTDGMVLK

-397 VDDRSATSSLVFSRG
+397 VDDRSATSSMVFSRG
-412 DNNRIEI
+412 DYNRIEI

-440 ASTKKVY
+440 ANTKKVY
-447 KNDVAVDPTYTYGS
+447 KNDVAVDPTYSGGS
-461 YYNFNLADGDVVKMF
+461 YFRFSLEDGDVVKMF

-482 MVKADITAN
+482 TVKADITAN

-505 PVADFSAGISCL
+505 PVADFSTGISCL

-527 EGYSIKALT
+527 EGFSIKALT

-570 SSVTNADAS
+570 SSVTTVDANS
-579 RTANVYNAN
+579 TANVYNAN

-596 TPEHTAKL
+596 TPEQTAKL

>member
-23 FSITINVDDASR
+23 FSITLNVDDASR
-35 LNVFLNGYKE
+35 INVFLNGTKDV
-45 LVNGDN
+45 VNGDN
-51 VFEVNDGDYLSIY
+51 VFEVKDGDYLSV
-64 TKQNDIAIKS
+64 TTQNNAGLVS
-74 VFNGDKE
+74 VFNGDKAV
-81 LKLENYSTFN
+81 KLDSYSSFRL
-91 VKLTESEHTGAK
+91 KLTESEYAGAK
-103 FVVKTATVDEM
+103 FIVKTATLDEM

-124 DASKVTLYLPGTFS
+124 DPSKVTLRLSRTF
-138 TLPLKDGEN
+138 TTVQLKSGEN
-147 NVKFIPG
+147 EVKFIPG
-154 TESVFTVKPASYDN
+154 TESTFTISPQSYN
-168 PLYKVTHNSV
+168 TPLYKVTRNSV
-178 AAEADWGSYTLK
+178 AAEAEWGSYTLK
-190 NVADGDVIDIQ
+190 NVAEGDVIDIQ

-206 IDCAVKFNIN
+206 IDCAVKFNVN
-216 AEGVGVISGVMV
+216 AEGVGFIKSVTV
-228 NGNEVTNYMDD
+228 NGNEVTNYLDD

-245 GSNIS
+245 GSTIS

-259 MESFKVNGEDKT
+259 LESFKVNGEDKT
-271 DDFYYSD
+271 SDFYED
-278 SHDYFVTDATTF
+278 SYNIFVTDATTL
-290 DITAKKYA
+290 DITAKKYT
-298 TFKATIDIDD
+298 TFKATVDIDD
-308 VSHATVYKGHS
+308 VSHATVYKGYS
-319 YDDNAFD
+319 YYDDAFD
-326 MKNGKNEIEVSEKQ
+326 MKNGKNEIEVSEQQ
-340 PIISLVAKD
+340 PLISLVAKD
-349 GYCFT
+349 GYYFT

-361 EYTDKSAS
+361 EYTDQSTS
-369 NIELDVTDGMVLK
+369 EIELTVVDGMVLK

-397 VDDRSATSSLVFSRG
+397 VDDRSAANSLLFRRN
-412 DNNRIEI
+412 DYNTIEVA
-419 GTGYNELEFYKGD
+419 TGYNELEFYRGD
-432 NPFSVTVY
+432 NPFSVSVY
-440 ASTKKVY
+440 ANTKKVY
-447 KNDVAVDPTYTYGS
+447 KNDVAVDPLYSGGS
-461 YYNFNLADGDVVKMF
+461 YFNFSLADGDVVKMF
-476 FTKTPA
+476 FTKIPA

-560 VVDLQTASGI
+560 VVDLQAASGI
-570 SSVTNADAS
+570 SSVTTADANS
-579 RTANVYNAN
+579 TANVYNAN

-596 TPEHTAKL
+596 TPEQTAKL

>member
-35 LNVFLNGYKE
+35 LNVFLNGYKD

-51 VFEVNDGDYLSIY
+51 VFEVNDGDYLSI
-64 TKQNDIAIKS
+64 TTQKNAGIVS
-74 VFNGDKE
+74 VFNGDKAV
-81 LKLENYSTFN
+81 KFDSYSSFN
-91 VKLTESEHTGAK
+91 LKLTESEYAGAK
-103 FVVKTATVDEM
+103 LVIKTATLDEM

-124 DASKVTLYLPGTFS
+124 DPSKVTLRLSRTF
-138 TLPLKDGEN
+138 TTVQLKSGEN
-147 NVKFIPG
+147 EVKFIPG
-154 TESVFTVKPASYDN
+154 TESTFTISPESQLS

-206 IDCAVKFNIN
+206 IDCAVKFNVN
-216 AEGVGVISGVMV
+216 AEGVGFIKSVTV
-228 NGNEVTNYMDD
+228 NGNEVTNYLDD
-239 NFTVKC
+239 NFSVKC

-259 MESFKVNGEDKT
+259 LESFKVNGEDKT
-271 DDFYYSD
+271 DDFYDESYD
-278 SHDYFVTDATTF
+278 FFVTDAATF
-290 DITAKKYA
+290 DITAEKYT
-298 TFKATIDIDD
+298 TFKATVDIDD
-308 VSHATVYKGHS
+308 VSHATVYNGYS
-319 YDDNAFD
+319 YYGNAFD
-326 MKNGKNEIEVSEKQ
+326 LKNGKNEIEVSEKQ
-340 PIISLVAKD
+340 TLISLVAKD
-349 GYCFT
+349 GYYFT
-354 SVNDGTT
+354 SVNDGTK
-361 EYTDKSAS
+361 EYTDKSV
-369 NIELDVTDGMVLK
+369 NDIELDVVDGMVLK
-382 VVTAAIVR
+382 VVTAAVVR

-397 VDDRSATSSLVFSRG
+397 VDDRSAANSLLFRRN
-412 DNNRIEI
+412 DYNTIEVA
-419 GTGYNELEFYKGD
+419 TGYNELEFYRGD
-432 NPFSVTVY
+432 NPFSVSVS
-440 ASTKKVY
+440 ANTKKVY
-447 KNDVAVDPTYTYGS
+447 KNDVAVVPLYSGGS
-461 YYNFNLADGDVVKMF
+461 YFNFSLADGDVVKMF

-482 MVKADITAN
+482 TVKADITAN

-527 EGYSIKALT
+527 EGYSIKTLT

-596 TPEHTAKL
+596 TPEQTAKL

>member
-23 FSITINVDDASR
+23 FSITLNVDDASR
-35 LNVFLNGYKE
+35 INVFLNGPKDV
-45 LVNGDN
+45 VNGDN
-51 VFEVNDGDYLSIY
+51 VFEVNDGDYLSV
-64 TKQNDIAIKS
+64 TTQNNAGLVS
-74 VFNGDKE
+74 VFNGDKAV
-81 LKLENYSTFN
+81 KLDSYSSFRL
-91 VKLTESEHTGAK
+91 KLTESEYAGAK
-103 FVVKTATVDEM
+103 FIVKTATLDEM

-124 DASKVTLYLPGTFS
+124 DPSKVTLRLSRTF
-138 TLPLKDGEN
+138 TTVQLKSGEN
-147 NVKFIPG
+147 EVKFIPG
-154 TESVFTVKPASYDN
+154 TESTFTISPQSYN
-168 PLYKVTHNSV
+168 TPLYKVTRNSV
-178 AAEADWGSYTLK
+178 AAEAEWGSYTLK
-190 NVADGDVIDIQ
+190 NVAEGDVIDIQ

-206 IDCAVKFNIN
+206 IDCAVKFNVN
-216 AEGVGVISGVMV
+216 AEGVGFIKSVTV
-228 NGNEVTNYMDD
+228 NGNEVTNYLDD

-245 GSNIS
+245 GSHIS

-259 MESFKVNGEDKT
+259 LESFKVNGEDKT
-271 DDFYYSD
+271 DDFYEESYD
-278 SHDYFVTDATTF
+278 FFVTDAATF

-298 TFKATIDIDD
+298 TFKATVDIDD
-308 VSHATVYKGHS
+308 VSHATVYKG
-319 YDDNAFD
+319 YYYYYKAFD
-326 MKNGKNEIEVSEKQ
+326 LKNGKNEIEVSEKQ
-340 PIISLVAKD
+340 PLISLVAKD
-349 GYCFT
+349 GYYFT

-361 EYTDKSAS
+361 DYTDKSAS

-482 MVKADITAN
+482 TVKADITAN

-596 TPEHTAKL
+596 TPEQTAKL

>member
-23 FSITINVDDASR
+23 FSITLNVDDASR
-35 LNVFLNGYKE
+35 INVFLNGYQDV
-45 LVNGDN
+45 VNGDN
-51 VFEVNDGDYLSIY
+51 VFEVKDGDYLSI
-64 TKQNDIAIKS
+64 TTQNNAGLVS
-74 VFNGDKE
+74 VMNGDKE
-81 LKLENYSTFN
+81 VKLNSYSSFN
-91 VKLTESEHTGAK
+91 LKLTESEYAGAK
-103 FVVKTATVDEM
+103 LMIKTATLDEM
-114 RTASCKVTVD
+114 RTASCTVTVD
-124 DASKVTLYLPGTFS
+124 DPSKVTLRLSRTF
-138 TLPLKDGEN
+138 TTVQLKSGEN
-147 NVKFIPG
+147 EVKFIPG
-154 TESVFTVKPASYDN
+154 TESTFTISPQSQET

-190 NVADGDVIDIQ
+190 NVANGDVIDIQ

-206 IDCAVKFNIN
+206 IDCAVKFNVN
-216 AEGVGVISGVMV
+216 AEGVGFIKSVTV
-228 NGNEVTNYMDD
+228 NGNEVTNYLDD

-259 MESFKVNGEDKT
+259 LESFKVNGEDKT
-271 DDFYYSD
+271 SDFYDESYD
-278 SHDYFVTDATTF
+278 FFVTDAATF

-298 TFKATIDIDD
+298 TFKATVDIDD
-308 VSHATVYKGHS
+308 VSHATVYNGYS
-319 YDDNAFD
+319 YYGNAFD
-326 MKNGKNEIEVSEKQ
+326 LKNGKNEIEVSEKQ
-340 PIISLVAKD
+340 TLISLVAKD
-349 GYCFT
+349 GYYFT
-354 SVNDGTT
+354 SVNDGTK
-361 EYTDKSAS
+361 EYTDKSV
-369 NIELDVTDGMVLK
+369 NDIELDVVDGMVLK
-382 VVTAAIVR
+382 VVTAAVVR

-397 VDDRSATSSLVFSRG
+397 VDDRSAANSLLFRRN
-412 DNNRIEI
+412 DYNTIEVA
-419 GTGYNELEFYKGD
+419 TGYNELEFYRGD
-432 NPFSVTVY
+432 NPFSVSVS
-440 ASTKKVY
+440 ANTKKVY
-447 KNDVAVDPTYTYGS
+447 KNDVAVVPLYSGGS
-461 YYNFNLADGDVVKMF
+461 YFNFSLADGDVVKMF

-482 MVKADITAN
+482 TVKADITAN

-579 RTANVYNAN
+579 RTANVYNAS

-596 TPEHTAKL
+596 TPEQTAKL

>member
-23 FSITINVDDASR
+23 FSITLNVDDASR
-35 LNVFLNGYKE
+35 INVFLNGTKDV
-45 LVNGDN
+45 VNGDN
-51 VFEVNDGDYLSIY
+51 VFEVKDGDYLSV
-64 TKQNDIAIKS
+64 TTQNNAGLVS
-74 VFNGDKE
+74 VFNGDKAV
-81 LKLENYSTFN
+81 KLDSYSSFRL
-91 VKLTESEHTGAK
+91 KLTESEYAGAK
-103 FVVKTATVDEM
+103 FIVKTATLDEM

-124 DASKVTLYLPGTFS
+124 DPSKVTLRLSRTF
-138 TLPLKDGEN
+138 TTVQLKSGEN
-147 NVKFIPG
+147 EVKFIPG
-154 TESVFTVKPASYDN
+154 TESTFTISPQSYN
-168 PLYKVTHNSV
+168 TPLYKVTRNSV
-178 AAEADWGSYTLK
+178 AAEAEWGSYTLK
-190 NVADGDVIDIQ
+190 NVAEGDVIDIQ

-206 IDCAVKFNIN
+206 IDCAVKFNVN
-216 AEGVGVISGVMV
+216 AEGVGFIKSVTV
-228 NGNEVTNYMDD
+228 NGNEVTNYLDD

-245 GSNIS
+245 GSTIS

-259 MESFKVNGEDKT
+259 LESFKVNGEDKT
-271 DDFYYSD
+271 SDFYED
-278 SHDYFVTDATTF
+278 SYNIFVTDATTL
-290 DITAKKYA
+290 DITAEKYA
-298 TFKATIDIDD
+298 TFKATVDIDD
-308 VSHATVYKGHS
+308 VSHATVYKGYS
-319 YDDNAFD
+319 YYDDAFD

-340 PIISLVAKD
+340 PLISLVAKD
-349 GYCFT
+349 GYYFT

-361 EYTDKSAS
+361 EYTDQSTS
-369 NIELDVTDGMVLK
+369 EINVDVTDGMVLK

-397 VDDRSATSSLVFSRG
+397 VDDRSATSSMVFSRG
-412 DNNRIEI
+412 DYNKIEI

-440 ASTKKVY
+440 ANTKKVY
-447 KNDVAVDPTYTYGS
+447 KNDVAVDPTYSGGS
-461 YYNFNLADGDVVKMF
+461 YFRFSLEDGDVVKMF

-482 MVKADITAN
+482 TVKADITAN

-579 RTANVYNAN
+579 RTANVYNAS

-596 TPEHTAKL
+596 TPEQTAKL